1 MCEFDIC
8 LNYIRL
14 RVVCENYKKKIIEE
28 LMTGHSFI
36 EKSKSEPT
44 YTLILLD
51 NYEPK
56 HYNHYVKMVD
66 KWFDNATCDV
76 WIDNNSKTVYM
87 SNINASQDKWRNLL
101 VQYFTCNLFN
111 RLLEEIGYIAF
122 HSSCIEKDG
131 NGVAFIA
138 PRNSGKTN
146 CMLNMMNA
154 GYNSVTNDKLA
165 VQFDGHKLNVYGV
178 AQDVSIR
185 LTKSFREQP
194 QNKKYI
200 CFASEQNIKIVDQN
214 LLEGN
219 NIHLNSVQL
228 AQLNGV
234 NQVPNTLLC
243 NIIFPNYDSNLTE
256 AIFTKLSYDETTR
269 LLETQKLSLV
279 HDTTIFF
286 KDVNSGNKAEY
297 DSIRTLEELKKL
309 ISYSVI
315 QGENTTNDFVIKVKK
330 LIKDGVI

>member
-1 MCEFDIC
+1 
-8 LNYIRL
+8 
-14 RVVCENYKKKIIEE
+14 
-28 LMTGHSFI
+28 
-36 EKSKSEPT
+36 
-44 YTLILLD
+44 
-51 NYEPK
+51 
-56 HYNHYVKMVD
+56 
-66 KWFDNATCDV
+66 
-76 WIDNNSKTVYM
+76 
-87 SNINASQDKWRNLL
+87 
-101 VQYFTCNLFN
+101 
-111 RLLEEIGYIAF
+111 
-122 HSSCIEKDG
+122 
-131 NGVAFIA
+131 VAFIA